1 MQRRGWRPG
10 HDPPGSSPVTW
21 LSNTSCTF
29 SYASSAAARGALICG
44 AAAAS
49 IVETQQLA
57 DAAARARCRAH
68 CRCGSAATAL
78 RRSSL
83 QLPTRRLQSSTLASA
98 PFIVTR
104 KCPLHTASSPP
115 PCAEP
120 APQGHSGGDGRFSV
134 PTPSAAAAATDSTRQ
149 EVVHRRR
156 QAKRAA
162 ARSESASTSAEKRAS
177 EEAGRYGR
185 DARDT
190 SSGHPRHTKQP
201 LSAAAAS
208 QRTPMPARQDE
219 CIPGQGPALL
229 EAARLPAPP
238 TRYNAT
244 PESICS
250 YLLTL
255 RRAVSCNRAGTHL
268 SSMTR
273 RAALVFMHQI
283 LPTLMAMPP
292 VPEADLLTGSTV
304 STPGGDAAVERH
316 DVESGASSSIADA
329 ARASCDVEPLAHP
342 SFPPQPPPRASHPN
356 TLESLPASADASR
369 QLKEWG
375 KGTVPWT
382 EPLAEAILLMCNR
395 LDCEIRQMW
404 VARAALLYL
413 VFEEGKACADPL
425 QPQPAAL
432 GAPASSPTR
441 TPRSTLNDKAQL
453 ALALMRTLEVHRRQS
468 RLMREVLRPVTMRFA
483 LQLREKA
490 NAAASSDGL
499 GSRGEAAAVALS
511 ELRSRDRR
519 AAGVG
524 GDGKVAA
531 HASFVPRAVA
541 APLPPRESSF
551 VNLERYLADGL
562 LPLLYGEFVH
572 YCRAVEQ
579 WHDCSYRAVAHTTVE
594 ATTAAASTAAAAP
607 AASPQ
612 QQHAPRPSAQDGGTC
627 LPYMSRADIETFSL
641 LAAVLH
647 RALGLRGVARCGDEV
662 YFDLNGHGA
671 DAYTSVAPRSHGI
684 ASDPSGG
691 VGASADHLQY
701 GREQLRGSMTDAA
714 PAGAPRPPRKPRCQ
728 PAVPLRA
735 LRLTIEAITAR
746 LDADGGPH
754 TGAQE
759 LVSRNSMQQ
768 VRAGYDVRTY
778 SPPPF
783 VPPLDARG
791 ARGGGD
797 PSPPSSASSPTSRF
811 GGAAASSSARSPRV
825 PSATAPSPK
834 AAREGRCHGGCKG
847 HDCMTTGSGSPRTTT
862 TTPSPLDGFGNFNIG
877 SFLPILTLCAH
888 DRSFNIFVTTAA
900 DRTGVHAATTSVAG
914 SASPASPTPAAE
926 PSAPP
931 EEDVSALAAAVSRL
945 LLLGVYWAPLCRTY
959 QLPAVLAFFARATTV
974 ELTHAAAEKSTSAAA
989 AAAGPSPHPASS
1001 HSTAASQSTGPARE
1015 AAPAPLDTKV
1025 LQLVRDAFLPPSDD
1039 LAAPSSPFVQQLSR
1053 LIYSSGRYIEW
1064 LNFGTF
1070 ANIAA
1075 TLDRVL
1081 SQWPM
1086 HHADVATAAPARFL
1100 SGNADVGCGCA
1111 SDDRGGGGGGACVA
1125 TAATASSGGE
1135 LSSSAATSSFQRH
1148 DVVARDA
1155 GTTPAADA
1163 AGTAVA
1169 PHATGSCVVFRAPV
1183 AAGMATLHVFAAIA
1197 DEFWSREHGRIMWQ
1211 AISRQA
1217 RQRLAVMSSTALMR
1231 AYSTRFLGF
1240 STHTCTYTR
1249 LRVAVPN
1256 VTGDGTTT
1264 TTAAANGV
1272 REILTVPFYVLRL
1285 MGVRSAAAESMGT
1298 PDEVLRVYRTSERAE
1313 SYMAV
1318 LNALGSTTAAR
1329 PLICEYLRSDFMWRT
1344 IPNDAFVP
1352 LVTALV
1358 ELELTSMTVPEL
1370 LWVSGSLEHSTGP
1383 KHGQT
1388 ATWSLP
1394 GRLAGCFSSHTMK
1407 SLNARVEPHELRL
1420 LTTDDEDAYTFCM
1433 ETDARELQEMTGTD
1447 NRHGGGKLPL
1457 LHFTLRRISRDGR
1470 VLDPPPSATTTPSAV
1485 RGHTGGRGSAT
1496 RSSTVRH
1503 APRQGAGGGRTP
1515 TRFVGAPTCYSL
1527 ESVAKLLWEPAYSKS
1542 PNEGARMP
1550 LTAFPPLLRSMTLLS
1565 EAERRVDDAMLHDA
1579 ADLRRD
1585 GASPGS
1591 SEWHAGSEPL
1601 SLCNVEL
1608 ILRMAWRLLF
1618 GSASE
1623 AAAVAAPTEAVPLEA
1638 LVTLY
1643 LSLTSV
1649 ASQWTAS
1656 SHTRALGARAAS
1668 REPAETS
1675 PVAGERAR
1683 RIGGAAKALAPP
1695 SILLAVDC
1703 CLAHCEAALRPR
1715 LMAIALHTDGSGA
1728 GDAAC
1733 MKPERVATDLRVS
1746 LQLAVL
1752 TERLLPCPANMAA
1765 PATAGMPVHEL
1776 IHRQLFC
1783 ELRAS
1788 LREAPLQRI
1797 AGEVSRLPWWV
1808 ARRAHAEVSGDGTS
1822 PSTSWV
1828 EPLLLREIGAK
1839 RLPVTERA
1847 TTAAAA
1853 PSAASCSST
1862 SHHSFELFEWAL
1874 LPFYAKLEARQHDAN
1889 AAATTADKAATAP
1902 SQPHS
1907 TAAPMMDSF
1916 LCLEDAYHDSAAGL
1930 AAHRWSPQSSLH
1942 GLSTGLSSGATTD
1955 ATSVNGDGSTTA
1967 FQTSGRSSAPHMAT
1981 LEAALNALPA
1991 QCDSFH
1997 ILLHV
2002 VRQLFLSHP
2011 VLLSTAPDAAL
2022 YYELRA
2028 ARTAPDHEKS
2038 IASAA
2043 SSASAPEHVLGAA
2056 VGRQAWATLPT
2067 QRVDLPHDLRQRY
2080 VDALFRCFKRLVPH
2094 HSCTAEEL
2102 VELLHLLWLADP
2114 NASRVASSAPS
2125 SSTKASTSQWPSL
2138 FARCSAFVKG
2148 SLAELDAAVEMQD
2161 TNPSLKD
2168 GKDVGASPWL
2178 LRSVP
2183 DVLQTVYRT
2192 VHYGLTKSIVFKP
2205 REMHWLSVNAM
2216 ALHPRSMV
2224 LFLHCLNIVRGLEE
2238 QRQQHAS
2245 TPQPLSKPPLPQ
2257 RQQRAHHSLNRLH
2270 KSTLELFQPFVVYAS
2285 ITGEATSGVAKM
2297 RYMPLM
2303 LGPLSDM
2310 DPQLVLVLIQAT
2322 FAGAMWSSDAGK
2334 DPHGRGGGSSRRERA
2349 NAGNAVFYRK
2359 MLAASQTGVGP
2370 MRMGQNG
2377 HLQPT
2382 RTLGDGGVQNARRLP
2397 ESIAATMAALL
2408 MVASHVQ
2415 ASSTVWASNGGV
2427 GGHGDAYSAM
2437 GTRAAPRRAPSA
2449 HIGRAHH
2456 SALIF
2461 LRNSLYELLLLARSR
2476 RPLQC
2481 ASAVTVVQVMQ
2492 LAVVQESPRMARLLD
2507 WLFLSLLIPPV
2518 QIVEKAIVPAA
2529 TNASF
2534 HRGSGFAAA
2543 PLELLSS
2550 PATANTATAATL
2562 TQGGSGNACES
2573 SDKYS
2578 LVIPV
2583 DTLGG
2588 TRFPAAHEAVLLL
2601 RLLPVQYWRSLL
2613 HRDVCWPRYRGYALQ
2628 MLNRRWR
2635 SLGVTRSDTHTA
2647 DTMRHPTLN
2656 KWNQLRGSLSSLLL
2670 SLDVESIACL
2680 VAEAMGPMVLLVV
2693 TTELLRVLARQR
2705 ACSGDSPTTARKE
2718 AEGMPR
2724 AVCAA
2729 MRTAPHTGGC
2739 QHAQADEWPAGIAAP
2754 SDAGDDTLSPAA
2766 LTSFEVVRLYASPRS
2781 VLADEAVQPWLEA
2794 ACNVIDQLASTRH
2807 TDFVAVLEREAEWQ
2821 RRVTEASSYRG
2832 AAAEEMPLGVFHRTA
2847 VEAMAAARAATKGGA
2862 CETAAPVLDIGEDGV
2877 TEASGVGDGA
2887 EARDKA
2893 ALDSDTGA
2901 PTAGDDVSALVGSDG
2916 CGAPT
2921 TDLFATTAAALDDAA
2936 GEWSEDSDAAAE
2948 RPLVLDWR
2956 PIAEFVRAVREVDP
2970 GISQRQVRL
2979 ECWMRQPELAA
2990 GAPAEAQALPAA
3002 RTRPFS
3008 PATTPTA
3015 PSASFAEAA
3024 VAGDMDDARDV
3035 LHNAAGA
3042 ILQHARAYWQAAD
3055 RAHGVRPLLMMN
3067 LRDALNFYS
3076 LDTQQVCHTGDGAA
3090 GGQLVSPTYEGD
3102 TAKAPSSTASS
3113 AARDSTRDSAE
3124 IVEQAR
3130 WLEYVTG
3137 GSDFDRSN
3145 DPAASWN
3152 SLSTTMVLGLVRPCP
3167 ALSVPSIRAPRATGE
3182 ATTVGEHK
3190 RRRIALLRRAG
3201 VLASAQE
3208 MAERCRAYGLS
3219 CAMRRDGAR
3228 TWLVTYAT
3236 DFWRRKSRRLQ
3247 REIFEC
3253 VVGDD
3258 DVAAAARARLH
3269 ASASGVSAN
3278 RHAGAARQETAAA
3291 ASVAGRPVMDGR
3303 MSDVERRAR
3312 HRLQLL
3318 RCDDLAQL
3326 LLLMTSK
3333 TSAALPLPSAKG
3345 GANTG
3350 TEASLSLLQLK
3361 MRVVMETM
3369 AELLPSAS
3377 TNELMQVVLALLK
3390 LSISAAATDA
3400 SSTDATASQLLHYVC
3415 LEARRLLANVAV
3427 LVANDVERFTF
3438 GELLWLITR
3447 LHTPCIRAAA
3457 PPRAQSAQQAEG
3469 GAAARGETFPRP
3481 THGKTSGDESL
3492 DVSMSYVSAAV
3503 ARAIRVVIEGSNDP
3517 TGGERGD
3524 CADPHDEIGDDTDV
3538 STNRTAAFDDE
3549 VPVNSQSASP
3559 VTVAQWAKAV
3569 AAAEQLQGKSQ
3580 MQYLLQL
3587 VERSAV

>member
-579 WHDCSYRAVAHTTVE
+579 WHDCSYRAVAHTT
-594 ATTAAASTAAAAP
+594 
-607 AASPQ
+607 
-612 QQHAPRPSAQDGGTC
+612 DGGTC

-959 QLPAVLAFFARATTV
+959 QLPAVLAFFARATT
-974 ELTHAAAEKSTSAAA
+974 
-989 AAAGPSPHPASS
+989 
-1001 HSTAASQSTGPARE
+1001 STGPARE

-1256 VTGDGTTT
+1256 
-1264 TTAAANGV
+1264 
-1272 REILTVPFYVLRL
+1272 
-1285 MGVRSAAAESMGT
+1285 SMGT

-2224 LFLHCLNIVRGLEE
+2224 LFLHCLNI
-2238 QRQQHAS
+2238 
-2245 TPQPLSKPPLPQ
+2245 
-2257 RQQRAHHSLNRLH
+2257 
-2270 KSTLELFQPFVVYAS
+2270 LFQPFVVYAS

-2979 ECWMRQPELAA
+2979 E
-2990 GAPAEAQALPAA
+2990 
-3002 RTRPFS
+3002 S
-3008 PATTPTA
+3008 TTPTA

-3427 LVANDVERFTF
+3427 LVAND
-3438 GELLWLITR
+3438 
-3447 LHTPCIRAAA
+3447 
-3457 PPRAQSAQQAEG
+3457 
-3469 GAAARGETFPRP
+3469 
-3481 THGKTSGDESL
+3481 TSGDESL

>member
-1 MQRRGWRPG
+1 
-10 HDPPGSSPVTW
+10 
-21 LSNTSCTF
+21 
-29 SYASSAAARGALICG
+29 
-44 AAAAS
+44 
-49 IVETQQLA
+49 
-57 DAAARARCRAH
+57 
-68 CRCGSAATAL
+68 
-78 RRSSL
+78 
-83 QLPTRRLQSSTLASA
+83 
-98 PFIVTR
+98 
-104 KCPLHTASSPP
+104 
-115 PCAEP
+115 
-120 APQGHSGGDGRFSV
+120 
-134 PTPSAAAAATDSTRQ
+134 
-149 EVVHRRR
+149 
-156 QAKRAA
+156 
-162 ARSESASTSAEKRAS
+162 
-177 EEAGRYGR
+177 
-185 DARDT
+185 
-190 SSGHPRHTKQP
+190 
-201 LSAAAAS
+201 
-208 QRTPMPARQDE
+208 
-219 CIPGQGPALL
+219 
-229 EAARLPAPP
+229 
-238 TRYNAT
+238 
-244 PESICS
+244 
-250 YLLTL
+250 
-255 RRAVSCNRAGTHL
+255 
-268 SSMTR
+268 MT
-273 RAALVFMHQI
+273 
-283 LPTLMAMPP
+283 MPP

-304 STPGGDAAVERH
+304 PTPGGDAAAKRH
-316 DVESGASSSIADA
+316 DVESGASIHSADA

-342 SFPPQPPPRASHPN
+342 SFPPPPPPPAPHPN
-356 TLESLPASADASR
+356 ALESLPASVDASR
-369 QLKEWG
+369 QLREWG

-382 EPLAEAILLMCNR
+382 EPLAEAILLMCNK
-395 LDCEIRQMW
+395 LDCEMRQMW

-413 VFEEGKACADPL
+413 VFEEGKDCADAL

-432 GAPASSPTR
+432 GAPASSLTR

-483 LQLREKA
+483 VHLREKA
-490 NAAASSDGL
+490 NAAVSSDAL
-499 GSRGEAAAVALS
+499 GSRSEAAAGALS
-511 ELRSRDRR
+511 ELKSRDTR
-519 AAGVG
+519 AAGVS
-524 GDGKVAA
+524 GDGKVTT
-531 HASFVPRAVA
+531 HVSSVPRAVA
-541 APLPPRESSF
+541 APLPRREGSF

-579 WHDCSYRAVAHTTVE
+579 WHDCNYRAVVCTTVE
-594 ATTAAASTAAAAP
+594 ATTAAAA
-607 AASPQ
+607 PQ
-612 QQHAPRPSAQDGGTC
+612 QQHAPRPSAQDGRTC

-647 RALGLRGVARCGDEV
+647 RALGLHSVARCGDEV
-662 YFDLNGHGA
+662 HFDLNGHSA
-671 DAYTSVAPRSHGI
+671 DAYTSVAPRSHGV

-691 VGASADHLQY
+691 VGASADHLQC
-701 GREQLRGSMTDAA
+701 GRERLRGSMADAA
-714 PAGAPRPPRKPRCQ
+714 PAGAPRPPRRPRCQ
-728 PAVPLRA
+728 PAVSLRA

-759 LVSRNSMQQ
+759 LVSRNLMQQ
-768 VRAGYDVRTY
+768 AGAGYDVRAY

-783 VPPLDARG
+783 VPPLHARG
-791 ARGGGD
+791 ARGGGGG
-797 PSPPSSASSPTSRF
+797 PSSSSASSPTSRF
-811 GGAAASSSARSPRV
+811 GGAAASSSARSPRT
-825 PSATAPSPK
+825 PSATAPSLE
-834 AAREGRCHGGCKG
+834 AMREGRCSGGKG
-847 HDCMTTGSGSPRTTT
+847 HDCMTTGSGSPRSTA
-862 TTPSPLDGFGNFNIG
+862 TTPPLSDRFGNFNIG
-877 SFLPILTLCAH
+877 SFLPILSLCAH
-888 DRSFNIFVTTAA
+888 DRSFTIFVTTAA
-900 DRTGVHAATTSVAG
+900 DGTGVHAATTSATG
-914 SASPASPTPAAE
+914 SSSPASPTPAAE
-926 PSAPP
+926 PSAPS
-931 EEDVSALAAAVSRL
+931 EEDVSALAAAISRL

-959 QLPAVLAFFARATTV
+959 QLPAVLTFFARATTA

-989 AAAGPSPHPASS
+989 AASSPHPASS
-1001 HSTAASQSTGPARE
+1001 HPTAASRSTGPARE
-1015 AAPAPLDTKV
+1015 AEAAPVDTKV
-1025 LQLVRDAFLPPSDD
+1025 LQLVRDALLPPSDD

-1053 LIYSSGRYIEW
+1053 LVYSSGRYIEW
-1064 LNFGTF
+1064 LNFGTC
-1070 ANIAA
+1070 ATIAA

-1081 SQWPM
+1081 SQWPV
-1086 HHADVATAAPARFL
+1086 HRADVATAAPARFL

-1111 SDDRGGGGGGACVA
+1111 SDDRGGGGGDVRVA
-1125 TAATASSGGE
+1125 T
-1135 LSSSAATSSFQRH
+1135 
-1148 DVVARDA
+1148 A
-1155 GTTPAADA
+1155 GTTPVADA
-1163 AGTAVA
+1163 AGTVAV

-1197 DEFWSREHGRIMWQ
+1197 DEFWSRERGRIMWQ

-1231 AYSTRFLGF
+1231 AHSTRFLGF

-1249 LRVAVPN
+1249 LRVAVPKVN
-1256 VTGDGTTT
+1256 GDGTTT
-1264 TTAAANGV
+1264 TTAAAANGV
-1272 REILTVPFYVLRL
+1272 REILKAPFYILRL
-1285 MGVRSAAAESMGT
+1285 MGVRSAAAERMGT

-1318 LNALGSTTAAR
+1318 LNALGCTTAAR
-1329 PLICEYLRSDFMWRT
+1329 PLIGEYLRSDFMWRT
-1344 IPNDAFVP
+1344 IPNDTFVP

-1370 LWVSGSLEHSTGP
+1370 LLVSGSLEHSTGA
-1383 KHGQT
+1383 KHGWT
-1388 ATWSLP
+1388 ASWSLP
-1394 GRLAGCFSSHTMK
+1394 GRLAGCCSSHTMT

-1420 LTTDDEDAYTFCM
+1420 LTADDEDAYTFCM
-1433 ETDARELQEMTGTD
+1433 ETDARELQEMAGTD
-1447 NRHGGGKLPL
+1447 TRHGGGKLPL
-1457 LHFTLRRISRDGR
+1457 LQFTLRRISSDGR
-1470 VLDPPPSATTTPSAV
+1470 VLDPPLSATTTSSAAH
-1485 RGHTGGRGSAT
+1485 GHTGVRGSAT
-1496 RSSTVRH
+1496 PSSTVRQVS
-1503 APRQGAGGGRTP
+1503 RQGAGGARTR
-1515 TRFVGAPTCYSL
+1515 TRFVGAPTCYNL

-1542 PNEGARMP
+1542 PNESARMP
-1550 LTAFPPLLRSMTLLS
+1550 LTAFPPLLRSITLLA
-1565 EAERRVDDAMLHDA
+1565 EAERRVGDAMLHDA

-1591 SEWHAGSEPL
+1591 SKCHAGAAPL
-1601 SLCNVEL
+1601 RICSVEL

-1618 GSASE
+1618 SSASE
-1623 AAAVAAPTEAVPLEA
+1623 ASAVAAPTEAVSLEA

-1649 ASQWTAS
+1649 ASQWTVS
-1656 SHTRALGARAAS
+1656 SNTRALDARAAS
-1668 REPAETS
+1668 RELAETS
-1675 PVAGERAR
+1675 PAAGERAR
-1683 RIGGAAKALAPP
+1683 KIGGAAKALAPP

-1703 CLAHCEAALRPR
+1703 CLAHCEVALRPR
-1715 LMAIALHTDGSGA
+1715 LMAIALHTAGSSA
-1728 GDAAC
+1728 GDAAHI
-1733 MKPERVATDLRVS
+1733 KPEHVATDLRVL

-1765 PATAGMPVHEL
+1765 PATATAVAGMPVHEL
-1776 IHRQLFC
+1776 IHRQLFR
-1783 ELRAS
+1783 ELGAS

-1808 ARRAHAEVSGDGTS
+1808 TRRAHAEVSGDGTS
-1822 PSTSWV
+1822 PLSPPTSWV
-1828 EPLLLREIGAK
+1828 ETLLLREIGAQ
-1839 RLPVTERA
+1839 RLPVAERA
-1847 TTAAAA
+1847 PTAAAA

-1874 LPFYAKLEARQHDAN
+1874 LPFYTKLEARQHDAN
-1889 AAATTADKAATAP
+1889 AAATTADKAAAAP
-1902 SQPHS
+1902 SQSHS

-1916 LCLEDAYHDSAAGL
+1916 LCLEDAYRDCAA
-1930 AAHRWSPQSSLH
+1930 
-1942 GLSTGLSSGATTD
+1942 GLSTGSPSGATTD

-1967 FQTSGRSSAPHMAT
+1967 FQANDRSAAPHMAT
-1981 LEAALNALPA
+1981 LEAALHALPA

-2022 YYELRA
+2022 YYELRT
-2028 ARTAPDHEKS
+2028 ARTAPDHATS
-2038 IASAA
+2038 IASAT

-2067 QRVDLPHDLRQRY
+2067 QRVELPHDLRQRY

-2114 NASRVASSAPS
+2114 HASRVASSAPS
-2125 SSTKASTSQWPSL
+2125 SSTKASTSQWASL
-2138 FARCSAFVKG
+2138 FARCRDFVKG
-2148 SLAELDAAVEMQD
+2148 SMAELDAAVEMHD
-2161 TNPSLKD
+2161 TNPSWKD

-2192 VHYGLTKSIVFKP
+2192 VHYGLTKSIVLKP

-2224 LFLHCLNIVRGLEE
+2224 LFLHCLNIVKGLEE
-2238 QRQQHAS
+2238 QRQQCAS
-2245 TPQPLSKPPLPQ
+2245 TPQPPSEPPLPP
-2257 RQQRAHHSLNRLH
+2257 RQQRAQHSLSRWH
-2270 KSTLELFQPFVVYAS
+2270 QSTLEFFQPFVVYAA
-2285 ITGEATSGVAKM
+2285 ITGEAISGVATM

-2303 LGPLSDM
+2303 LGSLSEM
-2310 DPQLVLVLIQAT
+2310 DPQLVLVLMQAT
-2322 FAGAMWSSDAGK
+2322 FAGAMWSGDAGK
-2334 DPHGRGGGSSRRERA
+2334 NPHGRGGGSSRRERA
-2349 NAGNAVFYRK
+2349 NAVNTVFYRK
-2359 MLAASQTGVGP
+2359 MLAASQTGVGSG
-2370 MRMGQNG
+2370 RIGQHG
-2377 HLQPT
+2377 HLQPA
-2382 RTLGDGGVQNARRLP
+2382 RALSDGGVQNAGRLS

-2415 ASSTVWASNGGV
+2415 ASSTVWASSRGA
-2427 GGHGDAYSAM
+2427 GGHEDAYSAM
-2437 GTRAAPRRAPSA
+2437 TTRAAPQQAPSA

-2461 LRNSLYELLLLARSR
+2461 LRNSLYELLLMARSR

-2492 LAVVQESPRMARLLD
+2492 LAVVQESPRMVRLLD

-2518 QIVEKAIVPAA
+2518 QIIETAIVPAA
-2529 TNASF
+2529 TNGPP
-2534 HRGSGFAAA
+2534 HRGSGLAAA
-2543 PLELLSS
+2543 PLEHLSS
-2550 PATANTATAATL
+2550 PATTTTAATL
-2562 TQGGSGNACES
+2562 AHGDSGSDGES
-2573 SDKYS
+2573 SDKHS
-2578 LVIPV
+2578 LVIRA
-2583 DTLGG
+2583 DTVGA

-2628 MLNRRWR
+2628 KFNRRWQSLAVAR
-2635 SLGVTRSDTHTA
+2635 SGDYTA

-2718 AEGMPR
+2718 AEGTPR

-2729 MRTAPHTGGC
+2729 MRTVSRTDGC
-2739 QHAQADEWPAGIAAP
+2739 QRAQADEWPAGNAAQ
-2754 SDAGDDTLSPAA
+2754 SDAGDDTPSPAS
-2766 LTSFEVVRLYASPRS
+2766 LTSFEVVRCYASPRS
-2781 VLADEAVQPWLEA
+2781 VLTDEAVQPWLEA

-2807 TDFVAVLEREAEWQ
+2807 TDFVAILEREAEWQ

-2832 AAAEEMPLGVFHRTA
+2832 AAAEEVPLGVFRQTA
-2847 VEAMAAARAATKGGA
+2847 VEAMAAARAPTKGGA
-2862 CETAAPVLDIGEDGV
+2862 REPAAPVLDVGEDGV
-2877 TEASGVGDGA
+2877 TEVSDAVDRAG
-2887 EARDKA
+2887 ARDKA
-2893 ALDSDTGA
+2893 ALGSAAGA
-2901 PTAGDDVSALVGSDG
+2901 PAAGDDVSALGGSDG

-2921 TDLFATTAAALDDAA
+2921 TDLFTTTATAPDDAV
-2936 GEWSEDSDAAAE
+2936 GEWPDDSDTTAE

-2970 GISQRQVRL
+2970 GIVQRQVRL
-2979 ECWMRQPELAA
+2979 ECWMRQPELAV
-2990 GAPAEAQALPAA
+2990 GAPAEARALPTA

-3008 PATTPTA
+3008 PATTPAA
-3015 PSASFAEAA
+3015 PSASLAEAA
-3024 VAGDMDDARDV
+3024 VAGVMDDARDA

-3067 LRDALNFYS
+3067 LCDALNLYS
-3076 LDTQQVCHTGDGAA
+3076 LDAQQVCHAGDSAA

-3102 TAKAPSSTASS
+3102 AAKDPSDTASS
-3113 AARDSTRDSAE
+3113 AARVSTRDSAE
-3124 IVEQAR
+3124 VVEQAR

-3137 GSDFDRSN
+3137 GSGFDRGN
-3145 DPAASWN
+3145 GPAASWS

-3167 ALSVPSIRAPRATGE
+3167 ALSVPSICAPRAAGE

-3208 MAERCRAYGLS
+3208 MAERCRAYGLR
-3219 CAMRRDGAR
+3219 CAMRHDGAH
-3228 TWLVTYAT
+3228 TWQARCAT
-3236 DFWRRKSRRLQ
+3236 DFWRRKSWRLQ

-3253 VVGDD
+3253 VVGDEV
-3258 DVAAAARARLH
+3258 VAAAARARLH
-3269 ASASGVSAN
+3269 ASDSGVSAN
-3278 RHAGAARQETAAA
+3278 RHAEAARQETAAA
-3291 ASVAGRPVMDGR
+3291 ASAAGRPVTDGC

-3326 LLLMTSK
+3326 LLLMTAK
-3333 TSAALPLPSAKG
+3333 TSAAPPLPSAEA
-3345 GANTG
+3345 GANMETD
-3350 TEASLSLLQLK
+3350 ASLSLLRLK
-3361 MRVVMETM
+3361 MRVVIETM

-3415 LEARRLLANVAV
+3415 LEARRVLANVAV
-3427 LVANDVERFTF
+3427 LVANDVERFTS

-3447 LHTPCIRAAA
+3447 LHTPCIRAAV
-3457 PPRAQSAQQAEG
+3457 PPHAQSAQQAEG
-3469 GAAARGETFPRP
+3469 GAAARSETFPRP
-3481 THGKTSGDESL
+3481 THDKTSGDEPL
-3492 DVSMSYVSAAV
+3492 DVSMSFVSAAV
-3503 ARAIRVVIEGSNDP
+3503 ARAIRVVIEGTSDP
-3517 TGGERGD
+3517 TGSERGD
-3524 CADPHDEIGDDTDV
+3524 SADPADEIGDGTDTP
-3538 STNRTAAFDDE
+3538 TNRTAAVDDE
-3549 VPVNSQSASP
+3549 VPVNAQSASP
-3559 VTVAQWAKAV
+3559 VTVALWANAV